1 VKTRLVAGCAAAA
14 AALFLFLYLAGEV
27 RSGEALGFDTA
38 VREAIH
44 AYSTPRLTYAM
55 RGITWLGSPAFLVSA
70 VVILVIRLAKM
81 GRRRAA
87 TLLVFSSLG
96 GEAFDEA
103 LKLVFRR
110 TRPEP
115 FFGYTL
121 PETFSFPSGHAVAS
135 CCFFGMAAAILTK
148 RMESPAV
155 KAAIWIAAAFVVFAI
170 GLSRV
175 YLGVHYPTDVIGG
188 YAAAIVWIAAVRA
201 AYELWLR
208 RALRPTR

>member
-1 VKTRLVAGCAAAA
+1 
-14 AALFLFLYLAGEV
+14 
-27 RSGEALGFDTA
+27 
-38 VREAIH
+38 
-44 AYSTPRLTYAM
+44 
-55 RGITWLGSPAFLVSA
+55 
-70 VVILVIRLAKM
+70 
-81 GRRRAA
+81 
-87 TLLVFSSLG
+87 
-96 GEAFDEA
+96 
-103 LKLVFRR
+103 
-110 TRPEP
+110 
-115 FFGYTL
+115 
-121 PETFSFPSGHAVAS
+121 
-135 CCFFGMAAAILTK
+135 MAAAILTK